1 MSSRSKAIVPHDG
14 GETITIELPAYA
26 VRYLATMCQRDRAML
41 NDFNALRPYTPG
53 LDASFDALSQIEQAL
68 P

>member
-1 MSSRSKAIVPHDG
+1 MSSRGKAVVPRDG

-26 VRYLATMCQRDRAML
+26 VRYLATMCQRDRTML
-41 NDFNALRPYTPG
+41 ANFSALGTFTLG
-53 LDASFDALSQIEQAL
+53 LDAAFDALSQIEQAL

>member
-1 MSSRSKAIVPHDG
+1 MAKGRAIVRSDG
-14 GETITIELPAYA
+14 GEMITVELPAYA

-41 NDFNALRPYTPG
+41 NNFSALGSFTIG
-53 LDASFDALSQIEQAL
+53 LDAAFDALSQIEQAL